1 MLTNSN
7 TNLIIIMGVSA
18 SGKSTVANAIAQHF
32 HYCYLDADDFH
43 SEENKRHMASGKPLT
58 DEMRA
63 PWVTNIK
70 NYLERAGKN
79 QEHSVL
85 AFSGLKKQHRD
96 ELRQAGLNTIFIFL
110 NGNKTTIQERI
121 NLRKDHFMSPN
132 LVDSQFAALE
142 SPLSEADVYP
152 IEVFDPIE
160 RVVSDAVSI
169 IDLHLLGNSRKQTA

>member
-7 TNLIIIMGVSA
+7 TNLIIVMGVSA
-18 SGKSTVANAIAQHF
+18 SGKSTVANAVAN
-32 HYCYLDADDFH
+32 HYNYRYLDADDFH
-43 SEENKRHMASGKPLT
+43 SDENKQHMASGKPLT

-70 NYLERAGKN
+70 KHLQQAGLR

-85 AFSGLKKQHRD
+85 AFSGLKKRHRD
-96 ELRQAGLNTIFIFL
+96 ELRQAGLNTIFLFL
-110 NGNKTTIQERI
+110 NGKKDIIQQRI

-132 LVDSQFAALE
+132 LIDSQFAALE
-142 SPLSEADVYP
+142 DPSAETDVYP

-160 RVVSDAVSI
+160 RVVNDAVSI
-169 IDLHLLGNSRKQTA
+169 VDAHLLGNSQKQTA

>member
-1 MLTNSN
+1 
-7 TNLIIIMGVSA
+7 
-18 SGKSTVANAIAQHF
+18 
-32 HYCYLDADDFH
+32 
-43 SEENKRHMASGKPLT
+43 
-58 DEMRA
+58 
-63 PWVTNIK
+63 
-70 NYLERAGKN
+70 
-79 QEHSVL
+79 
-85 AFSGLKKQHRD
+85 
-96 ELRQAGLNTIFIFL
+96 L